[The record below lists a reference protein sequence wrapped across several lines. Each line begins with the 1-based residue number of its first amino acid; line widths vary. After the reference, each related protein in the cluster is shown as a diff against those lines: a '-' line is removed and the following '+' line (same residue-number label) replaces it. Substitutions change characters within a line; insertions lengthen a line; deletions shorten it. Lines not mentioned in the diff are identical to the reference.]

1 MSKGSEKMDINE
13 LNSWLL
19 TDEGKQWGDQ
29 FKAPLLN
36 KRDELLSQIKDSN
49 AKLTEWDQ
57 RSAAYE
63 NSLSEE
69 KAIVEKFVVDK
80 ELQSLLEKAFVFE
93 GLIPNVIQSLK
104 NAYGITVKASG
115 GDRKASGMIKDNDGN
130 EKEIDLAAIVDNWKQ
145 KPENKA
151 MQACTS
157 TGGGATGSFSI
168 TPTKQEIN
176 PNSGR
181 QLVNT
186 SDQDFNLW
194 RQKEL
199 EKSKGTNL

>member
-1 MSKGSEKMDINE
+1 MDITE
-13 LNSWLL
+13 LNSWIET

-36 KRDELLSQIKDSN
+36 KRDELLSQIKGSN

-57 RSAAYE
+57 RSADYE
-63 NSLSEE
+63 KSLSEE

-93 GLIPNVIQSLK
+93 GLIPDVIQSIK
-104 NAYGITVKASG
+104 NAYGITVKANG
-115 GDRKASGMIKDNDGN
+115 GDRKAHGMIKDNDGN
-130 EKEIDLAAIVDNWKQ
+130 EKELDLAAIVENWKQ
-145 KPENKA
+145 RSENKRL
-151 MQACTS
+151 QANCNS
-157 TGGGATGSFSI
+157 GGGATGSHSR
-168 TPTKQEIN
+168 TPVKQQDIN

-199 EKSKGTNL
+199 EKSKGN